1 MRILQVGPVPPEVGG
16 STRGG
21 VASHL
26 WGLAT
31 HLAKRGHQVAILA
44 DNYRPSVNWS
54 VMRNS
59 VAIYDVGQ
67 AIKMQQKVRVLNPFI
82 WSKIIRTKR
91 HFGTLLTFRE
101 VIKNLLLYRQVI
113 KDFKPE
119 IIHVHHLETRFPFA
133 FFSTN
138 GSIPIVTTVHSTH
151 FIEFSDSS
159 RKKEISNLIQNNLI
173 LADNLVFVSRFVEH
187 RYELL
192 FPGKLSGCRT
202 YVIHNPMD
210 SSLYFSIPKE
220 ASRKIL
226 GKELDKQYILF
237 VGSLIPR
244 KGAHILI
251 QAASILRN
259 KGLDFRIMVVGD
271 GYQKGELLRLIK
283 NEDLESIVSLE
294 GAKDCSQLLNYY
306 NAADLFV
313 LPSASEGFSLV
324 YLEAMLCGCPVIGTK
339 GVADESIPSTEFGYL
354 VPPNDAYAL
363 AELIEKGLKREWDK
377 ESIVSHARLFEWNER
392 ITDFEDVYRNIT
404 QKGKQSH
411 G

>member
-31 HLAKRGHQVAILA
+31 YLAKRGHQVAILA

-59 VAIYDVGQ
+59 VAIYGVEQ

-91 HFGTLLTFRE
+91 HFGPLVTWQGVATNLTL
-101 VIKNLLLYRQVI
+101 YHQVI
-113 KDFKPE
+113 KDFQPE
-119 IIHVHHLETRFPFA
+119 VIHVNHLEIRFPFTY
-133 FFSTN
+133 FSS
-138 GSIPIVTTVHSTH
+138 GCKIPIVTTIHSSTA
-151 FIEFSDSS
+151 IEFNKSSNTELIQNLVKNNLGLSNNLIFVSNFVKQRFESLFPGMLNECNTWVISNPVDSSKFYPISKKSS
-159 RKKEISNLIQNNLI
+159 RKL
-173 LADNLVFVSRFVEH
+173 
-187 RYELL
+187 
-192 FPGKLSGCRT
+192 
-202 YVIHNPMD
+202 
-210 SSLYFSIPKE
+210 
-220 ASRKIL
+220 L
-226 GKELDKQYILF
+226 GKEIDKPQILF
-237 VGSLIPR
+237 VGKLKPL
-244 KGAHILI
+244 KGSNLLI
-251 QAASILRN
+251 QAVSLLKDR
-259 KGLDFRIMVVGD
+259 GLDLQLMIVGD
-271 GYQKGELLRLIK
+271 GPEKSKLDEFIK
-283 NEDLESIVSLE
+283 RNALGGFVSLE
-294 GAKDCSQLLNYY
+294 GPKDYNKLLNYY